1 MNKNNSLNIVFED
14 LFKLIINLI
23 SDDLKVHKYLYN
35 LSLSGI
41 DTNPLQLQLHD
52 GIFLLI
58 GFKMNEVTE
67 EIKQWYFHQTER
79 VFNIDISN
87 DQQAL
92 QNLSAEILYGLLKER
107 KNVFSKS
114 MD

>member
-23 SDDLKVHKYLYN
+23 SDDLKVQKHLYN
-35 LSLSGI
+35 LNLSGV
-41 DTNPLQLQLHD
+41 DTNSLQLQLHD
-52 GIFLLI
+52 GIFLLV

-79 VFNIDISN
+79 VFTIDISN
-87 DQQAL
+87 DQQAF

-114 MD
+114 IE